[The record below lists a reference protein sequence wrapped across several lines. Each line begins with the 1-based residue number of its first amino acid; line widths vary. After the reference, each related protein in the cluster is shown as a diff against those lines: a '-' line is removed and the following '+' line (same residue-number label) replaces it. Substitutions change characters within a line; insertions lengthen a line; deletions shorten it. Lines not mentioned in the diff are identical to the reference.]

1 MLLRRRYAW
10 KEQKILY
17 NTTLT
22 VGSVTYAIKARRL
35 LLHEGIKAHTVK
47 LTDGKSGGC
56 THGIVIPSSRFF
68 DAVVILK
75 KNGIDYSL
83 FDGGEKG

>member
-1 MLLRRRYAW
+1 M
-10 KEQKILY
+10 Y

-35 LLHEGIKAHTVK
+35 LLHEGIRARTVK
-47 LTDGKSGGC
+47 LTEKAENGC
-56 THGIVIPSSRFF
+56 VHGIIIPSSRFF

-75 KNGIDYSL
+75 KNGIAYSL
-83 FDGGEKG
+83 FDGGGTR

>member
-1 MLLRRRYAW
+1 M
-10 KEQKILY
+10 Y

-35 LLHEGIKAHTVK
+35 LLNEGIKARTVK
-47 LTDGKSGGC
+47 LTDTSGSGC
-56 THGIVIPSSRFF
+56 LHGIIIPSSQFF

-75 KNGIDYSL
+75 KNGIAYSL
-83 FDGGEKG
+83 LGGGGAE

>member
-1 MLLRRRYAW
+1 MN
-10 KEQKILY
+10 

-35 LLHEGIKAHTVK
+35 LLHAGINARTVK
-47 LTDGKSGGC
+47 VEVDERGSGC
-56 THGIVIPSSRFF
+56 VHGIVIPTSRFF

-75 KNGIDYSL
+75 ENGIDYSL
-83 FDGGEKG
+83 LGSGGIV

>member
-1 MLLRRRYAW
+1 MD
-10 KEQKILY
+10 

-35 LLHEGIKAHTVK
+35 LLHAGIRARTVK
-47 LTDGKSGGC
+47 VEGGERGVGC
-56 THGIVIPSSRFF
+56 AHGIVIPSSRFF

-75 KNGIDYSL
+75 DNGIGYSL
-83 FDGGEKG
+83 LGDGGRG